1 MAKILV
7 ADDEPMVRSALTQ
20 ILQSAGH
27 SVIEAEDG
35 LQAIKKYNAENQDL
49 AIVDMYMPGQDGV
62 ETIRYF
68 RKFAPQLRLIAI
80 TGNPADN
87 VLAVAQHLGAVAV
100 FQKPFEA
107 SELLKAVTHALQN
120 KPAA

>member
-1 MAKILV
+1 MSARNGAAPATEQTVNGGQK
-7 ADDEPMVRSALTQ
+7 ADA
-20 ILQSAGH
+20 
-27 SVIEAEDG
+27 
-35 LQAIKKYNAENQDL
+35 
-49 AIVDMYMPGQDGV
+49 
-62 ETIRYF
+62 TIRKRAAF
-68 RKFAPQLRLIAI
+68 RSDFAPDQDFIIAI
-80 TGNPADN
+80 TGNPVDN